1 MSSANAVAAML
12 LCAVISAAQVT
23 TSTTPWTL
31 NGSAKLQ
38 KLPDGGGFR
47 LRLTPNQTGQAGSA
61 FLSSPI
67 AFGAAFKFSYYFQF
81 QMTDANF
88 QASDGMTFILQTEG
102 PTALGAGGGCL
113 GYAGSGSNCT
123 APYAGGITPSVAVE
137 FDTWQNSPFDINDN
151 HVAILTDG
159 QLNDLDPQT
168 PYGVTNCQPTG
179 AFGCMNN
186 GDVWSVWIDYDGTS
200 LQVAVADDSDIRP
213 ANLISYPL
221 DIRSIL
227 GQPFA
232 YIGFTAG
239 TGAGDEN
246 HYVMNFRPAL
256 GPR

>member
-23 TSTTPWTL
+23 TSATPWTL

-67 AFGAAFKFSYYFQF
+67 AFGADYKFSYYFQF

-179 AFGCMNN
+179 SLMGTRGVIGSDTSVAWGC
-186 GDVWSVWIDYDGTS
+186 
-200 LQVAVADDSDIRP
+200 
-213 ANLISYPL
+213 
-221 DIRSIL
+221 
-227 GQPFA
+227 
-232 YIGFTAG
+232 
-239 TGAGDEN
+239 
-246 HYVMNFRPAL
+246 
-256 GPR
+256 

>member
-67 AFGAAFKFSYYFQF
+67 AFGADYKFSYYFQF

-102 PTALGAGGGCL
+102 PTALGAGGGVWATRVPVPIVRRPMP
-113 GYAGSGSNCT
+113 AGSRPVLLWNSIRGRTVRLTST
-123 APYAGGITPSVAVE
+123 IT
-137 FDTWQNSPFDINDN
+137 TW
-151 HVAILTDG
+151 
-159 QLNDLDPQT
+159 
-168 PYGVTNCQPTG
+168 
-179 AFGCMNN
+179 
-186 GDVWSVWIDYDGTS
+186 
-200 LQVAVADDSDIRP
+200 
-213 ANLISYPL
+213 
-221 DIRSIL
+221 RS
-227 GQPFA
+227 
-232 YIGFTAG
+232 
-239 TGAGDEN
+239 
-246 HYVMNFRPAL
+246 
-256 GPR
+256 